1 MIQTRLIGS
10 NTELYTDGGGKTITE
25 AYPTMRHTFTA
36 RRMLAPGKTI
46 SDYREVTATEQAA
59 IEAEDAA
66 YKWPPQWF
74 IEATAMYGVGY
85 DAATG
90 LFSLNGLTDITYP
103 QMQVIWSEKG
113 PTGPIGRFQHVDLKG
128 RTNLPTHGSSYYSG
142 CGYMFAGC
150 LNIEII
156 SISGGVNSS
165 WENEGYIRMFKDC
178 VKLRKIIGGNITTSN
193 TTISL
198 AEMFANCPKL
208 EWVPIRMLVRR
219 DLNFADSPLLSLEM
233 LQHLLK
239 FTNTDTAKQATIT
252 VHPEV
257 YAKLSDESNAEW
269 HKVMTD
275 ATALNII
282 FATTE

>member
-1 MIQTRLIGS
+1 M
-10 NTELYTDGGGKTITE
+10 GGGKTITE

-85 DAATG
+85 DSATG

-113 PTGPIGRFQHVDLKG
+113 PLGAFGRFQHANLKG
-128 RTNLPTHGSSYYSG
+128 RTNLPTHGSGYYSG
-142 CGYMFAGC
+142 CAYMFTGC

-156 SISGGVNSS
+156 SISGQVISS
-165 WENEGYIRMFKDC
+165 WENEGYIRVFKNC
-178 VKLRKIIGGNITTSN
+178 VKLRKIIGGFITINSTN
-193 TTISL
+193 ISL
-198 AEMFANCPKL
+198 SEMFSNCPKL
-208 EWVPIRMLVRR
+208 EYVEIRMITRR
-219 DLNFADSPLLSLEM
+219 DISFADSPLLSLEM
-233 LQHLLK
+233 WQYLLK
-239 FTNTDTAKQATIT
+239 WANTDTAKQATIT

>member
-103 QMQVIWSEKG
+103 QMQVIWREKG
-113 PTGPIGRFQHVDLKG
+113 PVGPLGRFQHGNLKG
-128 RTNLPTHGSSYYSG
+128 RTNLPTYGSGFYSG

-156 SISGGVNSS
+156 SIPGGVNSN
-165 WENEGYIRMFKDC
+165 WENEGHIRMFKNC
-178 VKLRKIIGGNITTSN
+178 VKLRKIIGGFINISN
-193 TTISL
+193 TRISL
-198 AEMFANCPKL
+198 TEMFANCPKL
-208 EWVPIRMLVRR
+208 EYVEIRMITRR
-219 DLNFADSPLLSLEM
+219 DISFADSPLLSLAM
-233 LQHLLK
+233 LQYLLK
-239 FTNTDTAKQATIT
+239 FTNTDTTKQATIT

>member
-36 RRMLAPGKTI
+36 RRMLPKGKTI

-66 YKWPPQWF
+66 YEWPPQWF

-90 LFSLNGLTDITYP
+90 LFSLNGLTDITYQ

-113 PTGPIGRFQHVDLKG
+113 PVGPLGRFQHANLMG
-128 RTNLPTHGSSYYSG
+128 RTNLETHCSSYMTSAG
-142 CGYMFAGC
+142 NMFSASLC
-150 LNIEII
+150 EII
-156 SISGGVNSS
+156 KMNGAISSESQSTGMM
-165 WENEGYIRMFKDC
+165 RMFRSC
-178 VKLRKIIGGNITTSN
+178 PNLRRIECSYFKIDSATMP
-193 TTISL
+193 L
-198 AEMFANCPKL
+198 QQMFEGCPKL

-219 DLNFADSPLLSLEM
+219 DLDFADSPLLSLEM
-233 LQHLLK
+233 WQYLLK
-239 FTNTDTAKQATIT
+239 WTNTDTTKQATIT

-257 YAKLSDESNAEW
+257 YAKLSDESNTDW